1 MMEEQSFV
9 VPRGAVP
16 SPLSHGG
23 HGGLALPTTGSSARP
38 LKAGSLLTMGA
49 ALGATAALVQGRQ
62 GRGRKAVKRNVLKK
76 VVEVPEV
83 TDARLY

>member
-1 MMEEQSFV
+1 MEEQSFV

-23 HGGLALPTTGSSARP
+23 HGGGALPTGSSARP

-49 ALGATAALVQGRQ
+49 ALGATAGLVQGRQGRQ

-76 VVEVPEV
+76 VVEVLEV
-83 TDARLY
+83 TDA

>member
-1 MMEEQSFV
+1 M
-9 VPRGAVP
+9 
-16 SPLSHGG
+16 
-23 HGGLALPTTGSSARP
+23 ALPTGSSARP

-49 ALGATAALVQGRQ
+49 ALGATAGLVQGRQ

-83 TDARLY
+83 TDA